1 MQFCSNKKLIL
12 YRINSISLQN
22 GLNPIMSKIPVYM
35 MPGLAANSLI
45 FENVKLPESIF
56 EIHLLDWEIPLD
68 NETLL
73 NYAERMAKLVK
84 HEKAVL
90 IGVSFGGVLVQEMAH
105 FLDLRKL
112 IIISSIKSNLELPLP
127 MRIAKT
133 TKAYKL
139 MPTSLFQNIESLV
152 KLSFGNV
159 VKQRLQLYQ
168 KYMSMREKVYLD
180 WAIEQMVLWNRV
192 EVDKNVIH
200 IHGDSDDVFPIKYIK
215 NCIVVKGGTHI
226 MILTKYKWLDEN
238 LPRIILE

>member
-1 MQFCSNKKLIL
+1 MMN
-12 YRINSISLQN
+12 R
-22 GLNPIMSKIPVYM
+22 IPVYF

-45 FENVKLPESIF
+45 FENIKLPESSF
-56 EIHLLDWEIPLD
+56 EIHLLDWEIPIG

-73 NYAERMAKLVK
+73 DYAERMAKLVK
-84 HEKAVL
+84 QDKAVL
-90 IGVSFGGVLVQEMAH
+90 IGVSFGGVLVQEMAR

-112 IIISSIKSNLELPLP
+112 IIISSIKTNLELPLP
-127 MRIAKT
+127 MKIAKT

-139 MPTSLFQNIESLV
+139 MPTSLFQNIEALV

-159 VKQRLQLYQ
+159 IKQRLKLYQ

-180 WAIEQMVLWNRV
+180 WAIEQMVLWDRK

-200 IHGDSDDVFPIKYIK
+200 IHGDADAVFPIKNIQD
-215 NCIVVKGGTHI
+215 CIVVKEGTHI
-226 MILTKYKWLDEN
+226 MILLKYKWLNEN

>member
-1 MQFCSNKKLIL
+1 
-12 YRINSISLQN
+12 
-22 GLNPIMSKIPVYM
+22 M

-45 FENVKLPESIF
+45 FENIKLPESSF
-56 EIHLLDWEIPLD
+56 EIHLLDWEIPVK

-73 NYAERMAKLVK
+73 QYAERMAKLVK
-84 HEKAVL
+84 QDKAVL

-139 MPTSLFQNIESLV
+139 MPTSLFQNMESLV

-159 VKQRLQLYQ
+159 IKQRLKLYQ

-192 EVDKNVIH
+192 EVDPSVIH
-200 IHGDSDDVFPIKYIK
+200 IHGDADAIFPIKYIK
-215 NCIVVKGGTHI
+215 NCVVVKGGTHI
-226 MILTKYKWLDEN
+226 MILNKYKWFNEN